1 MISRRRFGLPPIARR
16 WRWLA
21 LTALLAIAL
30 ALFLWRASKAECW
43 GLIGEVTCR
52 VETAQP
58 VVALSFDDGPTPE
71 GVDIVLTEL
80 QRRNLRATFFL
91 IGDRMQRWPGQAERL
106 AAAGMELGN
115 HSFSHKRMIG
125 QSEAH
130 YDREIACT
138 EALLRAAGTPGSRL
152 FRPPF
157 GKRLIGLPRS
167 VDRAGLRL
175 VMWDVADDVAH
186 HPTPETYANDI
197 VTRAKPGS
205 IILIHPMYR
214 TNSIERRA
222 LPLVLDGLAAR
233 GFRIVTV
240 GELLQLPAP

>member
-1 MISRRRFGLPPIARR
+1 ML
-16 WRWLA
+16 L
-21 LTALLAIAL
+21 LLLAA

-43 GLIGEVTCR
+43 SLVGDVICR
-52 VETAQP
+52 VETTQP

-71 GVDIVLTEL
+71 GVDIVLAEL
-80 QRRNLRATFFL
+80 QQRQLHATFFL

-115 HSFSHKRMIG
+115 HSFSHRRMIG
-125 QSEAH
+125 RSEAH
-130 YDREIACT
+130 YVREIART
-138 EALLRAAGTPGSRL
+138 EVLLRAAGARPSGL

-167 VDRAGLRL
+167 VEHAGLRL
-175 VMWDVADDVAH
+175 VMWDTADDVAH
-186 HPTPETYANDI
+186 HPTPEAYARDI
-197 VTRAKPGS
+197 VARARPGS

-214 TNSIERRA
+214 TNTVERRA
-222 LPLVLDGLAAR
+222 LPLVLDGLQRR

-240 GELLQLPAP
+240 GELIAMRRLP

>member
-1 MISRRRFGLPPIARR
+1 MHRR
-16 WRWLA
+16 WRWAVFVTLLA
-21 LTALLAIAL
+21 VGIALL
-30 ALFLWRASKAECW
+30 LWRASKAECW
-43 GLIGEVTCR
+43 GLVGNVLCR
-52 VETAQP
+52 VETTQP

-71 GVDIVLTEL
+71 GVDVVLGEL
-80 QRRNLRATFFL
+80 QRRDLHATFFL
-91 IGDRMQRWPGQAERL
+91 IGNRMERWPGQAERL

-125 QSEAH
+125 QSETH
-130 YDREIACT
+130 YDAEIART
-138 EALLRAAGTPGSRL
+138 EALLRAAGAPPSRL

-167 VDRAGLRL
+167 VERAGVRL

-186 HPTPETYANDI
+186 HPTPEAYASDI
-197 VTRAKPGS
+197 VARARPGS

-214 TNSIERRA
+214 TNAVERRA

-233 GFRIVTV
+233 GFRIVTI
-240 GELLQLPAP
+240 GELLQSQSNP

>member
-1 MISRRRFGLPPIARR
+1 MTSRRQFGLPPIARR

-21 LTALLAIAL
+21 LAALLAIAVP
-30 ALFLWRASKAECW
+30 LFLWRASKAECW
-43 GLIGEVTCR
+43 GLIGQVTCR
-52 VETAQP
+52 IETAQP

-71 GVDIVLTEL
+71 GVDIVLSEL

-130 YDREIACT
+130 YDGEIART
-138 EALLRAAGTPGSRL
+138 EALLRAAGAPPSRL

-186 HPTPETYANDI
+186 HPTPEGYANDI
-197 VTRAKPGS
+197 VSRARPGS

-214 TNSIERRA
+214 TNSVERRA
-222 LPLVLDGLAAR
+222 LPLVLDGLTAR

>member
-1 MISRRRFGLPPIARR
+1 MTVWRQR
-16 WRWLA
+16 WRWIA
-21 LTALLAIAL
+21 PALLIATGI

-43 GLIGEVTCR
+43 GLSGEVICR

-71 GVDIVLTEL
+71 GIDIALREL

-91 IGDRMQRWPGQAERL
+91 IGNRMERWPGQAQRL
-106 AAAGMELGN
+106 AQAGMELGN
-115 HSFSHKRMIG
+115 HSFSHQRMIG
-125 QSEAH
+125 GSEAH
-130 YDREIACT
+130 YDREIART
-138 EALLRAAGTPGSRL
+138 EALLRAAGAPPSRL

-167 VDRAGLRL
+167 VERAGLRL

-186 HPTPETYANDI
+186 HPTPQAYADDI
-197 VTRAKPGS
+197 VSRARPGS

-214 TNSIERRA
+214 TNRVERSA
-222 LPLVLDGLAAR
+222 LPLVLDGLARR

-240 GELLQLPAP
+240 GELLRRADQS